1 MLIRKKQQPAEFPA
15 NSIHGAY
22 TESNSDT
29 YTCNHI
35 NEVSVYETGSNE
47 NGSYIKYG
55 NGDMIISQ
63 HYEVSLSSTG
73 AWGSLY
79 GYSITNL
86 KDYPVPFVGDL
97 PSFVATFDAITANA
111 WVCSKQESGVS
122 SLTKPCALQL
132 IRPTQNTPTGYLNI
146 IAKGRWK

>member
-35 NEVSVYETGSNE
+35 NEISVYEAGSNE

-55 NGDMIISQ
+55 NGDMIVNQ
-63 HYEVSLSSTG
+63 HYEVTLSAYG
-73 AWGSLY
+73 EWGSLY
-79 GYSITNL
+79 CYAITNL
-86 KDYPVPFVGDL
+86 KDYPVPFVGEL
-97 PSFVATFDAITANA
+97 PTWVATFDGTTANG
-111 WVCSKQESGVS
+111 WVCTKQENGVAT
-122 SLTKPCALQL
+122 LTKPCALQ
-132 IRPTQNTPTGYLNI
+132 IARPTKNTPSGYINI
-146 IAKGRWK
+146 IAKGKWK